1 MSLRIVVLGAS
12 GMIGS
17 GIYKV
22 LCLDKKLEV
31 FGTIRSQSVDYG
43 LPKKD
48 NLIGNFDVLDE
59 NYWREALNEF
69 KPDVVINCAGITSLE
84 YCEKFPH
91 EADLANGE
99 INSRIK
105 KTFNDSKIIYVS
117 TDSVFDGE
125 VGNYNE
131 DSKKNP
137 LNKYAES
144 KSLGEDIILEANN
157 SIVLRTNI
165 YGLGKGANNSLLN
178 WAADN
183 FKKNISIKGFDD
195 YIFNP
200 VHLIQVGEGIKKLIE
215 RDYKGIIHFGSKE
228 HLSKYDFLKLTKNY
242 FVDSKSEIKKVSSE
256 LPKDGILRPKN
267 TTLDCNLFKT
277 IFNYEFS
284 IIDGLNKII
293 RDN

>member
-1 MSLRIVVLGAS
+1 MNILILGSNGMLGSSLMSYFNQIDNKVLAVSRSNNKYTNNDFFKIDFLDKNCDSKLKSLRS
-12 GMIGS
+12 
-17 GIYKV
+17 
-22 LCLDKKLEV
+22 
-31 FGTIRSQSVDYG
+31 FF
-43 LPKKD
+43 
-48 NLIGNFDVLDE
+48 N
-59 NYWREALNEF
+59 
-69 KPDVVINCAGITSLE
+69 PDVVINCAGITSLE

-277 IFNYEFS
+277 KFNYEFS

-293 RDN
+293 WDN